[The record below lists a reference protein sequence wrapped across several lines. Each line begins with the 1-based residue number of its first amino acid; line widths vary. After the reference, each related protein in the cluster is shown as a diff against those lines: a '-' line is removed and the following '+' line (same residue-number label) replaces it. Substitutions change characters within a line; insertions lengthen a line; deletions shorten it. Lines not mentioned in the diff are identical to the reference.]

1 MGVNDK
7 VRGKTDITTT
17 GGLTEIGILLYPGAQ
32 MSAVLGL
39 TDLFGVANRP
49 SAERGGA
56 NPRELRISH
65 WQLRDSQTFE
75 LERVFDTHQQLPQKL
90 IGLILP
96 PNLDTDPQ
104 GGAIPQ
110 LQEWV
115 EMQHASGC
123 IVCSVCGGAFLL
135 AKTGLLNESS
145 SARSRSLGSRRRSGP
160 TTACRSRPPTR
171 STASASCRSG
181 GSASA
186 FRSSGSSPAIRSK
199 TAGTSGCI

>member
-17 GGLTEIGILLYPGAQ
+17 DGLTEIGILLYPRAQ

-39 TDLFGVANRP
+39 TDLFAVANRL
-49 SAERGGA
+49 SAEHGGA

-65 WQLRDSQTFE
+65 WQLGDSPTFE
-75 LERVFDTHQQLPQKL
+75 LGRVFDTHQQLPQKL
-90 IGLILP
+90 VGLILP

-115 EMQHASGC
+115 EAQHASGC

-135 AKTGLLNESS
+135 AKTGLLNER
-145 SARSRSLGSRRRSGP
+145 SA
-160 TTACRSRPPTR
+160 TTHWSFSETLAE
-171 STASASCRSG
+171 
-181 GSASA
+181 
-186 FRSSGSSPAIRSK
+186 
-199 TAGTSGCI
+199 